1 MSKAETK
8 AKDIIKD
15 LKDVEK
21 LAEKQWDTKIPKIIH
36 YMWVG
41 NNPKSEEILNNIES
55 WKKLNPDFE
64 IIEWNENNF
73 DLNFCQFIKDALSN
87 KKFAFVADLVRLYA
101 INKMGGI
108 WLDTD
113 VKLIKPFG
121 ELMNLDGFISFENEA
136 YLETAIMAGKKDSQW
151 INTLYKY
158 YTNRSFYYKNEMD
171 LTPNTVIN
179 SIFLKKFYNMKYKN
193 KLQVIENE
201 LTIFPSDYFAPKD
214 YTTGKITVTDNTV
227 AIHNFSGS
235 WMSKN
240 ASKQQKFLRF
250 IRKVFGK
257 KIFGWFTW
265 IYIKSVEKR
274 YLKEYKQVV
283 GEEK

>member
-1 MSKAETK
+1 MSKSETK
-8 AKDIIKD
+8 TKEVLKD
-15 LKDVEK
+15 LKTIEK

-41 NNPKSEEILNNIES
+41 NNPKSEEILKNIES

-73 DLNFCQFIKDALSN
+73 DLNYCQFIKDALSN
-87 KKFAFVADLVRLYA
+87 KKYAFVADWVRLYA
-101 INKMGGI
+101 INKLGGI

-113 VKLIKPFG
+113 VEVIKPFG

-136 YLETAIMAGKKDSQW
+136 YLETAIMAGKKGSQW
-151 INTLYKY
+151 INTLYKF

-214 YTTGKITVTDNTV
+214 YTTGIITTTENTV

-240 ASKQQKFLRF
+240 ANKQQKFLRF
-250 IRKVFGK
+250 IRKIFGK
-257 KIFGWFTW
+257 KIFGCFTRL
-265 IYIKSVEKR
+265 YIKSVEKR